1 MKFLLA
7 FTIFKVKSGHG
18 RYYQYIGC
26 LGLKQVLPEE
36 KKEGSLLYTK
46 NMDNSKY
53 PRSERIFYKDFG
65 CLLEE

>member
-26 LGLKQVLPEE
+26 LGLKQVLPRG
-36 KKEGSLLYTK
+36 KE
-46 NMDNSKY
+46 
-53 PRSERIFYKDFG
+53 RRILAIHKEYG
-65 CLLEE
+65 